1 MLNNYFK
8 NSIYMK
14 KILLFLPLIA
24 LVSVMTSCDSVAQQ
38 SVAATTYA
46 APYKDVDAQSL
57 KKMRQENPNLV
68 VIDVR
73 TQQEVSRG
81 VIEGSLHLDIS
92 NPSFAQEFRKLD
104 RSKTYVVYC
113 HSGVRSANACKA
125 MSKEGFGNL
134 YNLKGG
140 IVAWNAGK

>member
-1 MLNNYFK
+1 
-8 NSIYMK
+8 MK

-38 SVAATTYA
+38 SVAATTYT
-46 APYKDVDAQSL
+46 APYKDVDAQAL
-57 KKMRQENPNLV
+57 KKMRKENPNLV

-92 NPSFAQEFRKLD
+92 NPNFAQEFRKLD

-113 HSGVRSANACKA
+113 HSGVRSVNACNA